1 MALSAIQVEAKALP
15 LAIRIA
21 TEEDWSRVLLL
32 TDCKLLHDSINCR
45 LDPPWEVKWISRKK
59 NLVARAI
66 AKSGMNSS
74 QEDLTFIHDLGEID
88 GATRSFLDVP
98 LDSHF
103 ASRVVSSDENFEH
116 MNPNF

>member
-1 MALSAIQVEAKALP
+1 MQWKNQASPKEQDLCWFKKEVAFSPIQVETKALP

-66 AKSGMNSS
+66 AKSGMN
-74 QEDLTFIHDLGEID
+74 
-88 GATRSFLDVP
+88 
-98 LDSHF
+98 
-103 ASRVVSSDENFEH
+103 
-116 MNPNF
+116 